1 MKIVIV
7 NGSYR
12 KNGAT
17 ALILSEMHQQLKKY
31 SFDWLENLSLRF
43 LLVNGTTESVAWC
56 MLFRVSNIV
65 KFLFVYLSLLLV
77 ALGILYYFLQ
87 KVRVRNVKK

>member
-1 MKIVIV
+1 MLPIV
-7 NGSYR
+7 G
-12 KNGAT
+12 
-17 ALILSEMHQQLKKY
+17 MF
-31 SFDWLENLSLRF
+31 FDWLENLSLRF

-65 KFLFVYLSLLLV
+65 KFLFVSLSLLLV

-87 KVRVRNVKK
+87 KVKVRNVKK